1 MKASLNYWMP
11 GNFLTG
17 ILNKVSLN
25 RNTRETS
32 TYINW
37 LIKNIGTRDSQT
49 LYLVFFLG
57 VMVQYLL
64 IQHLR
69 CLFGTWSPWV
79 MWINHSC
86 CSVAKLCLTLYDPM
100 DCSMPGFSVFH
111 YLPEFA
117 QTHDHWVCCHLSI
130 SSPAI
135 LFSFSMVHKHV
146 CDVYIHIYIHTHMH
160 RYTHTHTHTSIYK
173 SIKQKLVSIN
183 VMLAAGGFGCHIYGC
198 LLFYIYQN
206 AFRFENWPPASLDL
220 NFLK

>member
-1 MKASLNYWMP
+1 MSCSAVGCEFTVTELAKMFFLLFFLGGACCKACGILVPWPGIKRRPAEMKASLNYWMP

-160 RYTHTHTHTSIYK
+160 RYTHTHTHPYTK
-173 SIKQKLVSIN
+173 
-183 VMLAAGGFGCHIYGC
+183 A
-198 LLFYIYQN
+198 
-206 AFRFENWPPASLDL
+206 
-220 NFLK
+220 